1 MEIAGNFVIF
11 VYSKEH
17 SRDRFSNTT
26 EALDTQ
32 SKENRDVVPIDWWCP
47 WAPYTHETFRHVTY
61 ETFLVCDQDLGG
73 AGIVIKAA

>member
-1 MEIAGNFVIF
+1 MLMEIAGNFVIF

-32 SKENRDVVPIDWWCP
+32 SKENRDVVPID
-47 WAPYTHETFRHVTY
+47 
-61 ETFLVCDQDLGG
+61 
-73 AGIVIKAA
+73 